1 MRILLLLTAAIGM
14 TAFTPAADARPR
26 DREQD
31 KAWRETKRGRIMPLR
46 VIEAKIMSD
55 MEGHEYIGPELI
67 GNRYRLKFIVTRKGE
82 EPRVMWIDVDARTGR
97 EIGRSR

>member
-1 MRILLLLTAAIGM
+1 MRLLLLLTAAIGM

-31 KAWRETKRGRIMPLR
+31 KAWRATKQGRIIPLR
-46 VIEAKIMSD
+46 VIEGRFVTNKP
-55 MEGHEYIGPELI
+55 GHEYIGPELI
-67 GNRYRLKFIVTRKGE
+67 GYLYRLKFIVREDGDAQ
-82 EPRVMWIDVDARTGR
+82 VLWIDVDARTGR